1 MFQQP
6 QLFPSRTVC
15 SDLVCQNAQHNMG
28 LRATQ
33 SGISLLSMG
42 RFMVLWPWFEFG
54 QLVHCVHVVLLCL
67 QGYWRSSAHVCV
79 RSLLG
84 DGETLTFAVPCTH
97 ASSGVASVFRSMCA
111 ARSLPHDWLDILV
124 RLGPEALLR
133 SGFYCFCPAGV
144 LNLTC
149 RWGKTCPLT
158 VCASDSFF
166 SAGVKD
172 QLAST
177 VELAPMFY
185 CGTCFSVLACPHA
198 LFFLSCQVRALLR
211 QQD

>member
-1 MFQQP
+1 M
-6 QLFPSRTVC
+6 
-15 SDLVCQNAQHNMG
+15 NACASACNQK
-28 LRATQ
+28 
-33 SGISLLSMG
+33 ISLLSMG
-42 RFMVLWPWFEFG
+42 RFMVLWPLFEFG

-144 LNLTC
+144 LPDMQMGENLSPHC
-149 RWGKTCPLT
+149 LCIR
-158 VCASDSFF
+158 FF
-166 SAGVKD
+166 LFSWCERPAGQHSRAGTNV
-172 QLAST
+172 L
-177 VELAPMFY
+177 LWHLLFRFGLP
-185 CGTCFSVLACPHA
+185 TCFVFPFMPNARTA
-198 LFFLSCQVRALLR
+198 
-211 QQD
+211 